1 MVDVFSLFQRDERIS
16 SPPHSH
22 ASDYLFHQFS
32 PDESARDHGL
42 VDHDRSVVVFE
53 ASCDKNVFFGERY
66 VGEREREKERKTKFE
81 THYSFGYTKHK
92 GNIIVPE
99 RVIGKHQNNPEKR
112 PVFHAERRNEE
123 GEEHG
128 EEGGV
133 HRWNACGVRPPLCGG
148 GGGGGLV
155 VETRRLSVF
164 LSLALLLCARR
175 MRILCKAKLNT
186 FFN

>member
-1 MVDVFSLFQRDERIS
+1 MTKTFFLVSDTSER
-16 SPPHSH
+16 
-22 ASDYLFHQFS
+22 
-32 PDESARDHGL
+32 
-42 VDHDRSVVVFE
+42 
-53 ASCDKNVFFGERY
+53 
-66 VGEREREKERKTKFE
+66 EREREKERKTKFE

-133 HRWNACGVRPPLCGG
+133 HRWNASASVPPYAVVVVVVVGG
-148 GGGGGLV
+148 
-155 VETRRLSVF
+155 ETRRLSVF
-164 LSLALLLCARR
+164 LSLASLLCARR
-175 MRILCKAKLNT
+175 MRILCKAKLTYFYLNPK
-186 FFN
+186 

>member
-16 SPPHSH
+16 PPPHSLH
-22 ASDYLFHQFS
+22 VSDYLFHQFS

-66 VGEREREKERKTKFE
+66 VGEREREKERQSSRHTNSVTPNTK
-81 THYSFGYTKHK
+81 G
-92 GNIIVPE
+92 ILVPE

-133 HRWNACGVRPPLCGG
+133 HRSHAVRVAV
-148 GGGGGLV
+148 V
-155 VETRRLSVF
+155 VERGVSRYLSRFVVRAQNAGF
-164 LSLALLLCARR
+164 YTG
-175 MRILCKAKLNT
+175 KN
-186 FFN
+186 

>member
-133 HRWNACGVRPPLCGG
+133 HRWNACGVRPPRGG
-148 GGGGGLV
+148 GGGGGGGGNEASLGISLSRFV
-155 VETRRLSVF
+155 VVRAQNADFMQGKIEHIF
-164 LSLALLLCARR
+164 
-175 MRILCKAKLNT
+175 
-186 FFN
+186 

>member
-66 VGEREREKERKTKFE
+66 VGERERERQSSRHNNSVIPNK
-81 THYSFGYTKHK
+81 K
-92 GNIIVPE
+92 GILPE

-164 LSLALLLCARR
+164 LSLASLLCARR
-175 MRILCKAKLNT
+175 MRILCKAKLTYFYLNPK
-186 FFN
+186 

>member
-1 MVDVFSLFQRDERIS
+1 MTKTFFLVSDTSER
-16 SPPHSH
+16 
-22 ASDYLFHQFS
+22 
-32 PDESARDHGL
+32 
-42 VDHDRSVVVFE
+42 
-53 ASCDKNVFFGERY
+53 
-66 VGEREREKERKTKFE
+66 EREREKERKTKFE

-148 GGGGGLV
+148 GGGGGGGGGNEASLGISLSRFV
-155 VETRRLSVF
+155 VVRAQNADF
-164 LSLALLLCARR
+164 
-175 MRILCKAKLNT
+175 MQGKHIFFT
-186 FFN
+186 FT

>member
-66 VGEREREKERKTKFE
+66 VGERERERKTKFE

-133 HRWNACGVRPPLCGG
+133 HRWNAASLGI
-148 GGGGGLV
+148 
-155 VETRRLSVF
+155 S
-164 LSLALLLCARR
+164 LSLALLSARAEW
-175 MRILCKAKLNT
+175 ILFKAKLNT
-186 FFN
+186 FLFVDS

>member
-1 MVDVFSLFQRDERIS
+1 MTKTFFLVSDTSER
-16 SPPHSH
+16 
-22 ASDYLFHQFS
+22 
-32 PDESARDHGL
+32 
-42 VDHDRSVVVFE
+42 
-53 ASCDKNVFFGERY
+53 
-66 VGEREREKERKTKFE
+66 EREREKERKTKFE

-112 PVFHAERRNEE
+112 PVFHHERRNEE

-128 EEGGV
+128 ERRRPSLE
-133 HRWNACGVRPPLCGG
+133 RVRRPSPLCGG

-164 LSLALLLCARR
+164 LSLASLLCARKYADFMQR
-175 MRILCKAKLNT
+175 QNLTYFYLNPK
-186 FFN
+186 

>member
-1 MVDVFSLFQRDERIS
+1 MTKTFFLV
-16 SPPHSH
+16 
-22 ASDYLFHQFS
+22 SDTS
-32 PDESARDHGL
+32 
-42 VDHDRSVVVFE
+42 
-53 ASCDKNVFFGERY
+53 
-66 VGEREREKERKTKFE
+66 ERERERKKERQSSRHT
-81 THYSFGYTKHK
+81 THYSVTPNTK
-92 GNIIVPE
+92 GILVPE

-133 HRWNACGVRPPLCGG
+133 HRWNAASVPPYAVVVVVVVV
-148 GGGGGLV
+148 V